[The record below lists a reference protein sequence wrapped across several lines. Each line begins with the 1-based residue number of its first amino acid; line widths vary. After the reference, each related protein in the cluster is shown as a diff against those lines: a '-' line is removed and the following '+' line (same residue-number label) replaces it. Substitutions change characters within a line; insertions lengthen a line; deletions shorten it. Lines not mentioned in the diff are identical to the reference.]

1 MPILIDFSGTVHAGV
16 HVDIRNHNDASKEF
30 LRHII
35 LNQIKAI
42 RKKFVDQ
49 YGEPVICMDSW
60 CGYWRKDLFPYYK
73 AKRKEARE
81 ASAINW
87 NEVFSYINEIADAS
101 RASLRFALK

>member
-42 RKKFVDQ
+42 RK
-49 YGEPVICMDSW
+49 
-60 CGYWRKDLFPYYK
+60 
-73 AKRKEARE
+73 
-81 ASAINW
+81 
-87 NEVFSYINEIADAS
+87 
-101 RASLRFALK
+101 SLLTNTVNQ